1 MTEANHIEATHTE
14 ADYNHHSPEIA
25 QDPYSFLAEV
35 RGKCPLGHSN
45 ELGGFYFPTT
55 YDGVKRVFAEYRTF
69 SSADGAGLPDQLV
82 RLLPVDLDPPSHT
95 RWRRVLNRFF
105 TQEAAEADRP
115 RIQGLADELIDAFAA
130 RGNADLVNELT
141 RPFLAMTTL
150 PVLGVPLSDRQM
162 LSEKLLWM
170 VHHRLNDHDG
180 WVQRYGEI
188 AAYLTNLVAER
199 RTATERR
206 DDLLQCLIE
215 EEFDGRMLTDTEGY
229 QVLILALFGA
239 LDSTSSAMSGSL
251 YHLGEHPQDK
261 QRLLSGEVPWQGAI
275 EEFLRFTTPIQ
286 ALRRTVTTETE
297 LDGGIVR
304 PGDFVLAINGA
315 ANRDPAK
322 FADPDQCIISRDAR
336 EHMSFGTGAHICI
349 GRHYAR
355 VMIDICLK
363 TVLRRIGDY
372 RIVDGFEPD
381 YTSSEAR
388 ALKTLPVTFTP
399 SPVAS

>member
-1 MTEANHIEATHTE
+1 MTEANVTE

-25 QDPYSFLAEV
+25 QDPYGFLAKV
-35 RGKCPLGHSN
+35 RSGGCPLGHSN
-45 ELGGFYFPTT
+45 ELGGFYYPTS
-55 YDGVKRVFAEYRTF
+55 YDGVKRVFSEYRTF
-69 SSADGAGLPDQLV
+69 SSADGAGLPAQLV
-82 RLLPVDLDPPSHT
+82 TFYPVDLDPPSHT
-95 RWRRVLNRFF
+95 SWRRVLNRFF
-105 TQEAAEADRP
+105 TQDAAEADRP
-115 RIQGLADELIDAFAA
+115 RIEALADQLFDDFAG
-130 RGNADLVNELT
+130 RGTADLVNEFT

-150 PVLGVPLSDRQM
+150 PVLGVPGSDRVM

-170 VHHRLNDHDG
+170 VHNRLIDHDG
-180 WVQRYGEI
+180 WVRRYGEI
-188 AAYLTNLVAER
+188 AEYLTNLVAAR
-199 RTATERR
+199 RTAERR

-251 YHLGEHPQDK
+251 YHLGQHPEDK
-261 QRLLSGEVPWQGAI
+261 KRLLSGEVPWEGAI

-286 ALRRTVTTETE
+286 TLRRTVRKETE
-297 LDGGIVR
+297 LDGGVVR

-336 EHMSFGTGAHICI
+336 EHMSFGAGAHICI

-363 TVLRRIGDY
+363 TALRRIGDY
-372 RIVDGFEPD
+372 RIVDGFVPD

-388 ALKTLPVTFTP
+388 ALKTLPVEFMP
-399 SPVAS
+399 SPVTG

>member
-1 MTEANHIEATHTE
+1 MTEANHIEADHTE

-35 RGKCPLGHSN
+35 RGKCPLGHSS

-115 RIQGLADELIDAFAA
+115 RIQALADELIDAFAA

-239 LDSTSSAMSGSL
+239 LDSTSSAM
-251 YHLGEHPQDK
+251 
-261 QRLLSGEVPWQGAI
+261 
-275 EEFLRFTTPIQ
+275 
-286 ALRRTVTTETE
+286 
-297 LDGGIVR
+297 
-304 PGDFVLAINGA
+304 
-315 ANRDPAK
+315 RDRK
-322 FADPDQCIISRDAR
+322 S
-336 EHMSFGTGAHICI
+336 
-349 GRHYAR
+349 
-355 VMIDICLK
+355 V
-363 TVLRRIGDY
+363 V
-372 RIVDGFEPD
+372 
-381 YTSSEAR
+381 
-388 ALKTLPVTFTP
+388 
-399 SPVAS
+399 